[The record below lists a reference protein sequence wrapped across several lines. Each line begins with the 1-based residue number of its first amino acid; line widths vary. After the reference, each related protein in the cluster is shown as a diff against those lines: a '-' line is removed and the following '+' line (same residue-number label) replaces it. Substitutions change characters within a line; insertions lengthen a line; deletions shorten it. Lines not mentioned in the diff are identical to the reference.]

1 VRNSYAELQ
10 GGLVDTVIA
19 VLIPCFNEATTIP
32 KVIMD
37 FRRALPD
44 ATIFVY
50 DNASTD
56 DTSRLAREAGG
67 VVRQEPLRGKGNVV
81 RRMFADIEADVYV
94 LVDGDD
100 TYDANMAPVMIERL
114 LEDTLDMV
122 SGVRVSEAE
131 AAYRSGHRFGNRM
144 LTGVVASIFGNRLSD
159 MLSGYRV
166 FSRRFVKSF
175 PALSAGFEIE
185 TEFSIHA
192 LQLGMPLSEVA
203 TRYKERPEGSSSKLK
218 TYRDGFRILR
228 SILLLVRAEKPFAF
242 FAAVAVVFAGTSIA
256 LGTPVVFEYFQTGL
270 VPRIPTA
277 LLAAALMI
285 LSFLSLTCG
294 LILETVSRG
303 RVEVKRLAYISVPI
317 RFSRIRKKVASGG
330 DGDLD

>member
-1 VRNSYAELQ
+1 VE
-10 GGLVDTVIA
+10 TVIA

-37 FRRALPD
+37 FRRVLPD

-122 SGVRVSEAE
+122 SGVRVSEVE
-131 AAYRSGHRFGNRM
+131 AAYRSGHRFGNRL

-203 TRYKERPEGSSSKLK
+203 TRYKERPEGSSSKLN

-256 LGTPVVFEYFQTGL
+256 LGAPVVFEYFQTGL
-270 VPRIPTA
+270 VPRMPTA

-317 RFSRIRKKVASGG
+317 RFSRVRKRVASGG

>member
-1 VRNSYAELQ
+1 ME
-10 GGLVDTVIA
+10 TVIA

-37 FRRALPD
+37 FRRVLPD

-100 TYDANMAPVMIERL
+100 TYDANMAPVMVERL

-122 SGVRVSEAE
+122 SGVRVSEVE
-131 AAYRSGHRFGNRM
+131 AAYRTGHRFGNRL

-203 TRYKERPEGSSSKLK
+203 TRYKERPEGSSSKLN

-256 LGTPVVFEYFQTGL
+256 LGTPVVFEYFETGL

-303 RVEVKRLAYISVPI
+303 RVEIKRLAYISVPI
-317 RFSRIRKKVASGG
+317 RFSHIRKRVASGG